1 MGTGDFLSQV
11 FVEKTEAKD
20 YNFLRTAKFAGFGL
34 CVAVSSR
41 DNFLFNDANNKI

>member
-11 FVEKTEAKD
+11 FVEKKKATE

-34 CVAVSSR
+34 LVAVSIR
-41 DNFLFNDANNKI
+41 TL